1 MLNTFPNL
9 LTYGL
14 FAPLLLRLALGIFL
28 VFTSY
33 KSLRGQISNISRGA
47 EIVLAI
53 AGVFIVIGLFTQVM
67 ALLVL
72 IISAATFVYKWKVVK
87 SLLEKDIML
96 YVFVIVISIS
106 LMLSGA
112 GFYAI
117 DLPL

>member
-33 KSLRGQISNISRGA
+33 KSLRGQISNVSRGSN
-47 EIVLAI
+47 IVLI
-53 AGVFIVIGLFTQVM
+53 VAGIFIVLGLFTQVM
-67 ALLVL
+67 ALIALL
-72 IISAATFVYKWKVVK
+72 INTATFVYKWKVVK
-87 SLLEKDIML
+87 SLSEKDIML
-96 YVFVIVISIS
+96 YVFVIVISFS